1 MANDLITISALVLL
15 PMIPAFILFKA
26 LPSRAVVKGPLAGMN
41 VSLGGAFGGYVAL
54 TVFVATYFATSMPHA
69 GPVQWRIKG
78 KLKVDEGDRP
88 IVLVS
93 MRPPELEVGEDNKFD
108 FKIPI
113 ANPEEPPK
121 LVFEANGYIKQAVE
135 LTGPDGKIGG
145 EYEPRMYKDTNTIVL
160 EKDVVLERKP
170 ARPAEVASVQLVG
183 SGG

>member
-1 MANDLITISALVLL
+1 MSPDLITISALVLL
-15 PMIPAFILFKA
+15 PLIPAFILFKA

-54 TVFVATYFATSMPHA
+54 TVFIATYFATSMPHS

-78 KLKVDEGDRP
+78 KLKMAEGDRP

-93 MRPPELEVGEDNKFD
+93 MRPPVLEVGEDNRFD

-121 LVFEANGYIKQAVE
+121 LVFEANGYIKHAVE

-145 EYEPRMYKDTNTIVL
+145 EYQPRMYKDTNTIVL
-160 EKDVVLERKP
+160 EKDVELTKKP
-170 ARPAEVASVQLVG
+170 APAPEVASAPMTA